1 MSAHVQFHFV
11 DLEPF
16 PLHEN
21 LWSVW
26 LNQVALAEEFLLS
39 RLTIQF
45 CSDDYLL
52 EMNKTHLDHDYYTDI
67 ITFDSSKPPILKGE
81 LYISWD
87 RVKENALGAGVK
99 AEQELERVMV
109 HGLLHL
115 MGYGDKS
122 EVAAAQMRE
131 KEEWALC
138 LRAD

>member
-1 MSAHVQFHFV
+1 M
-11 DLEPF
+11 
-16 PLHEN
+16 
-21 LWSVW
+21 
-26 LNQVALAEEFLLS
+26 
-39 RLTIQF
+39 
-45 CSDDYLL
+45 

-99 AEQELERVMV
+99 AEQELAGKGLCVGARVMV